1 MRIGITEMPGNGFVL
16 QPLIGTGNVLIKL
29 YRSPEESYDADG
41 NKHITAN
48 VLSLRRKNFDGLGK
62 SIEDNFSWYWQQ
74 GEQEQAKQLTKQFT
88 ESVQKW
94 MDSKAQERGYDNI
107 ISACTYADSTDAKFA
122 AEGKAAKEW
131 RDKVWR
137 HCYDVVA
144 QVVSGSRDIP
154 TTSELL
160 AELPKLE
167 W

>member
-1 MRIGITEMPGNGFVL
+1 MRIGVTSVPEKSYKLI
-16 QPLIGTGNVLIKL
+16 PLANNDVEIEL
-29 YRSPEESYDADG
+29 YAAAEESYDAYG

-48 VLSLRRKNFDGLGK
+48 VLTLRRKNFDGLGK

-74 GEQEQAKQLTKQFT
+74 GEQEQTEQLTKQFT

-94 MDSKAQERGYDNI
+94 MDAKAQERGYDNI

-144 QVVSGSRDIP
+144 KVVSGNRDVP

>member
-1 MRIGITEMPGNGFVL
+1 MRTGITKMPESGYELTPSARGE
-16 QPLIGTGNVLIKL
+16 VLITL
-29 YRSPEESYDADG
+29 YHNPIEEYDSDG
-41 NKHITAN
+41 NLHISAN
-48 VLSLRRKNFDGLGK
+48 VLSFTRRNFDGLAK

-74 GEQEQAKQLTKQFT
+74 GEQEQTEQLTKQFT
-88 ESVQKW
+88 ASVQKW
-94 MDSKAQERGYDNI
+94 MDGKVQERGYDNI
-107 ISACTYADSTDAKFA
+107 VSACTYADSTDAKFA

-154 TTSELL
+154 TISELL

>member
-1 MRIGITEMPGNGFVL
+1 MRIGVTEVPEKSYKL
-16 QPLIGTGNVLIKL
+16 IPLANNDVEIEL
-29 YRSPEESYDADG
+29 YAAAEESYDADG
-41 NKHITAN
+41 NKHVTAN
-48 VLSLRRKNFDGLGK
+48 VLTLHRKNYDGLAK
-62 SIEDNFSWYWQQ
+62 SIEANFSWYWQQ
-74 GEQEQAKQLTKQFT
+74 GEQEQTEQLTKQFT
-88 ESVQKW
+88 QSVQKW

-144 QVVSGSRDIP
+144 QVVSGNRDIP

>member
-1 MRIGITEMPGNGFVL
+1 MRIGVTSVPEKSYKLI
-16 QPLIGTGNVLIKL
+16 PLANNDVEIEL
-29 YRSPEESYDADG
+29 YAAAEESCDADG

-48 VLSLRRKNFDGLGK
+48 VLTLHRKNYDGLAK

-74 GEQEQAKQLTKQFT
+74 AEREQTEKLTAQFT
-88 ESVQKW
+88 KAVQKW
-94 MDSKAQERGYDNI
+94 MDAKAQERGYDNI
-107 ISACTYADSTDAKFA
+107 ISACTYADSTDEKFA
-122 AEGKAAKEW
+122 AEGKAAKQW

-144 QVVSGSRDIP
+144 QVVSGNRDIP
-154 TTSELL
+154 TVSELL

>member
-1 MRIGITEMPGNGFVL
+1 MRIGVTEVPEKSYNL
-16 QPLIGTGNVLIKL
+16 IPLADGDVEVEL
-29 YRSPEESYDADG
+29 YAAAEESYDAGG

-48 VLSLRRKNFDGLGK
+48 VLTLRRKNFDGLNK

-74 GEQEQAKQLTKQFT
+74 GEQEQAEQLTKQFT
-88 ESVQKW
+88 ASVQKW
-94 MDSKAQERGYDNI
+94 MDNKAQERGYDNI
-107 ISACTYADSTDAKFA
+107 ISACTYADSTDEKFA

-144 QVVSGSRDIP
+144 QVVSGNRDIP
-154 TTSELL
+154 TISELL

>member
-1 MRIGITEMPGNGFVL
+1 MRIGVTSVPEKSYKL
-16 QPLIGTGNVLIKL
+16 TPLTNNDVEIEL
-29 YRSPEESYDADG
+29 YAAAKESYDADG

-48 VLSLRRKNFDGLGK
+48 VLILRRKNYDGLAK

-74 GEQEQAKQLTKQFT
+74 GEQEQTEQLTKQFT
-88 ESVQKW
+88 QSVQKW
-94 MDSKAQERGYDNI
+94 MDVKAQERGYDNI
-107 ISACTYADSTDAKFA
+107 ISACTYAGSTDEKFA

-144 QVVSGSRDIP
+144 QVVSGNRDIP
-154 TTSELL
+154 TISELL

>member
-1 MRIGITEMPGNGFVL
+1 MRIGVTSVPEKSYELTPSANGEVQIT
-16 QPLIGTGNVLIKL
+16 L
-29 YRSPEESYDADG
+29 YRNPIEEYDSD
-41 NKHITAN
+41 NNLHITAN
-48 VLSLRRKNFDGLGK
+48 VLSFRRRNFDGLAH
-62 SIEDNFSWYWQQ
+62 SIEANFSWYWQQ
-74 GEQEQAKQLTKQFT
+74 GEQEQTEQLTKQFT
-88 ESVQKW
+88 ASVQKW
-94 MDSKAQERGYDNI
+94 MDGKVQERGYDNI
-107 ISACTYADSTDAKFA
+107 VSACTYADSTDAKFA

-154 TTSELL
+154 TISELL